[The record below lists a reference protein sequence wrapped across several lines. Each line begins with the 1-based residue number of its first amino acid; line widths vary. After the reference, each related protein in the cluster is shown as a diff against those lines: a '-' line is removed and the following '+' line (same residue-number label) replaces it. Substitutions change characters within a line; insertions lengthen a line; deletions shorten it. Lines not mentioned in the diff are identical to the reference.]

1 MQHGICDFKREI
13 FDPEIRKHRTITCEE
28 PIVEG
33 SNKCRFHDKK
43 YLNEN
48 SHDVIQNEIYK
59 KIDDACENKKVLEC
73 VGYYIPEINIEGKK
87 FEKRVFFSHVHFVG
101 DVIFDHSKFDSF
113 IDFSNCVFEKE
124 TSFNNVA
131 FNDNVE
137 FIDSKFMENTNF
149 KIAKFKKKADF
160 SFSEFSEISFLAAEF
175 DEAGFSNTTFH
186 GDVSFRTVEFK
197 NKTYF
202 VNTIFNAESKFI
214 GAKFSEEVNFSLAE
228 FNQQAQFRKI
238 IFLKPKQVIF
248 DSNLCHV
255 SFLDTDIT
263 RIRLGNKIKWDMN
276 TNYSN
281 RVIRLYNKLKNK
293 NNRFIIYDEWL
304 LENEREPQLQLEDVM
319 DVYRNLRENYD
330 YYLKYETAGEFFIR
344 EMELKRKYKKN
355 KKASGQETVKKKL
368 YEKGSIHGIYN
379 IISQYGH
386 SLYRPIY
393 VIIPIL
399 TIFTLLFCYD
409 NSLNPDL
416 KKLGFQEIFN
426 NAVFRSI
433 TSFFPFYSIGKNTD
447 FLDITLRIILL
458 PLSGTFF
465 IALRRKLERKFR
477 H

>member
-1 MQHGICDFKREI
+1 MQHGTCDFKREI
-13 FDPEIRKHRTITCEE
+13 FDPGIRKHRTITCKE
-28 PIVEG
+28 PSLE
-33 SNKCRFHDKK
+33 SNKCRFHDEE

-48 SHDVIQNEIYK
+48 SHDVIRNEIYR
-59 KIDDACENKKVLEC
+59 KIDNACNNKKVLEC

-87 FEKRVFFSHVHFVG
+87 FEKEVFFSHAHFVE
-101 DVIFDHSKFDSF
+101 DVIFDHSEFDSF
-113 IDFSNCVFEKE
+113 ADFSNCVFKRE
-124 TSFNNVA
+124 TSFNNVT
-131 FNDNVE
+131 FNDNTE
-137 FIDSKFMENTNF
+137 FIDSEFMENTNF
-149 KIAKFKKKADF
+149 KNAKFKKKADF

-175 DEAGFSNTTFH
+175 DEAEFTSTTFH
-186 GDVSFRTVEFK
+186 DDVSFTTTEFK

-202 VNTIFNAESKFI
+202 VNTSFKADSKFI
-214 GAKFSEEVNFSLAE
+214 GAKFSEEVSFSSAE
-228 FNQQAQFRKI
+228 FKQRAQFRKT

-248 DSNLCHV
+248 DSELSHV

-263 RIRLGNKIKWDMN
+263 RIRLGNKIKWNID

-281 RVIRLYNKLKNK
+281 KVIRFYNKLKNR
-293 NNRFIIYDEWL
+293 NNKFIIYDEWL
-304 LENEREPQLQLEDVM
+304 LENEQEPQLQLEDVM
-319 DVYRNLRENYD
+319 DIYRNLRENYD

-355 KKASGQETVKKKL
+355 KKSSSQETIKKKWYRMGSL
-368 YEKGSIHGIYN
+368 YGIYN
-379 IISQYGH
+379 IVSQYGH

-393 VIIPIL
+393 VTIPIL

-409 NSLNPDL
+409 NTLNPDFE
-416 KKLGFQEIFN
+416 KSGFQEIFN

-433 TSFFPFYSIGKNTD
+433 TSFFPFYLIDKNTD